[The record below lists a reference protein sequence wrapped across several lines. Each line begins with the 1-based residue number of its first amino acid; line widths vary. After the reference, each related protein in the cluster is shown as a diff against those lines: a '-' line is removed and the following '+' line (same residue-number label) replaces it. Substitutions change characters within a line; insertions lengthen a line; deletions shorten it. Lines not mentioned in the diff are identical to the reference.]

1 MGGREALWENRP
13 LLTAAASS
21 ALADGGGR
29 AASAERVRSEC
40 TDRLSGGE
48 EAEAERRGH
57 ARRESLEVEHG
68 SSIR

>member
-29 AASAERVRSEC
+29 AASAERVHRQAEWG
-40 TDRLSGGE
+40 RGSGGGTQRPRK
-48 EAEAERRGH
+48 A
-57 ARRESLEVEHG
+57 
-68 SSIR
+68 